1 MAADENNQDDVRPAS
16 LFLQIDYENPFHLKA
31 SLRTIKPSC
40 RSCTGIKCIYQNM
53 VINAKKNKQ
62 TKKFSKGKINYNRTY
77 YIGPAQ
83 SKNMCSYL
91 RGTLFAQSV
100 IMLHILGF

>member
-53 VINAKKNKQ
+53 VINAKK
-62 TKKFSKGKINYNRTY
+62 KFSKKINYNRTY

-91 RGTLFAQSV
+91 RDTLFAQSV